1 MSVASLTK
9 FTVPL
14 PEFGSSA
21 TSQGMLMPKLGYRFR
36 VTFAG
41 FAVDA
46 DTVELTKQVVDFA
59 RPAVSFGD
67 IDIHVYNSIVKLAGK
82 PTWGDI
88 SITLR
93 DDAIGNVSRL
103 VGQQLQKQFD
113 FMEQSSASSGI
124 DYKFTTYCDMLD
136 GGNGANAATVL
147 ESWEI
152 YGCYLK
158 EANYNQVKYDSSE
171 PVTITLSMRFDNAVQ
186 TPLSTG
192 VGAPVFRTTNDVAT
206 G

>member
-14 PEFGSSA
+14 PEFGASA

-41 FAVDA
+41 FAVDS
-46 DTVELTKQVVDFA
+46 DTVELTKQVVSFA
-59 RPAVSFGD
+59 RPSLSFGD
-67 IDIHVYNSIVKLAGK
+67 ISVHVYNSIVRLAGK
-82 PTWGDI
+82 PEWG
-88 SITLR
+88 SVALVLR
-93 DDAIGNVSRL
+93 DDAVGNVSRL

-124 DYKFTTYCDMLD
+124 DYKFTTFCDMLD
-136 GGNGANAATVL
+136 GGNGANAPIVL
-147 ESWEI
+147 ESWEL

-158 EANYNQVKYDSSE
+158 EANYNEVNYSSND
-171 PVTITLSMRFDNAVQ
+171 PVQISLTMMFDNAVQ
-186 TPLSTG
+186 TPLGTG
-192 VGAPVFRTTNDVAT
+192 VGTPIGRSINVVAT
-206 G
+206 

>member
-14 PEFGSSA
+14 PEFGASA

-41 FAVDA
+41 FAVDS
-46 DTVELTKQVVDFA
+46 DTVELTKQVVSFA
-59 RPAVSFGD
+59 RPSLSFGD
-67 IDIHVYNSIVKLAGK
+67 ISVHVYNSIVRLAGK
-82 PTWGDI
+82 PEWG
-88 SITLR
+88 SVALVLR
-93 DDAIGNVSRL
+93 DDAVGNVSRL

-124 DYKFTTYCDMLD
+124 DYKFTTFCDMLD
-136 GGNGANAATVL
+136 GGNGANAPIVL
-147 ESWEI
+147 ESWEL

-158 EANYNQVKYDSSE
+158 EANYNEVNYSSND
-171 PVTITLSMRFDNAVQ
+171 PVQISLTMMFDNAVQ

-192 VGAPVFRTTNDVAT
+192 VGAPLFRTTNDVAT
-206 G
+206 